1 MSDKKQ
7 TVRVPEPTFLK
18 SVAKATDVRASMKGL
33 GKMCSSWSYGS

>member
-7 TVRVPEPTFLK
+7 TVQAPAPTFLK

-33 GKMCSSWSYGS
+33 GKMCSYWSYGS